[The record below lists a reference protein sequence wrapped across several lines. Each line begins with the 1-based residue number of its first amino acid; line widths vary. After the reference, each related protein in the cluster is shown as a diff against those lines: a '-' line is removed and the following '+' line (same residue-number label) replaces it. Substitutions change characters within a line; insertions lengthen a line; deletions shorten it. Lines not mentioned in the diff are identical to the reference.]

1 MQQTGQ
7 HQTFYEEIKC
17 FINFLKAISSILEKL
32 LLYSREKIEI
42 FSCQNSNKLPTIMFI
57 RQGDNFKTISFIF
70 QTRDNRKL
78 PPSALLEFLDLRNCW
93 TRLEF
98 QLCNKFW
105 KIVGILFWARVPWQV
120 KQWNIEFPLSFKRK
134 HQFFTIAVPYEVSGI
149 ILWISS
155 SASACMFSMTFTTNI
170 VRIDWV
176 PY

>member
-1 MQQTGQ
+1 MQKTGQ

-17 FINFLKAISSILEKL
+17 FINSLKAISSILEKL
-32 LLYSREKIEI
+32 LLYGGEKIEI

-93 TRLEF
+93 TPSEF

-105 KIVGILFWARVPWQV
+105 KIVGILFWAGSHSAGSPIVKFFMTRQV
-120 KQWNIEFPLSFKRK
+120 SYTIRTVLPVRFQGCMTLNSFMALILTYEPK
-134 HQFFTIAVPYEVSGI
+134 HDF
-149 ILWISS
+149 
-155 SASACMFSMTFTTNI
+155 
-170 VRIDWV
+170 
-176 PY
+176 

>member
-93 TRLEF
+93 TLSEF

-105 KIVGILFWARVPWQV
+105 KIVGILFWAGDAWQV
-120 KQWNIEFPLSFKRK
+120 KQWNIKFFFGFKQK
-134 HQFFTIAVPYEVSGI
+134 NGNFSPFLKVTEIKKEL
-149 ILWISS
+149 ILFLAAKTQLYKS
-155 SASACMFSMTFTTNI
+155 
-170 VRIDWV
+170 
-176 PY
+176 

>member
-105 KIVGILFWARVPWQV
+105 KLLVYYFEPEFLDKWNSEIL
-120 KQWNIEFPLSFKRK
+120 NSL
-134 HQFFTIAVPYEVSGI
+134 
-149 ILWISS
+149 
-155 SASACMFSMTFTTNI
+155 SASNENINFSPLLYPMK
-170 VRIDWV
+170 
-176 PY
+176 